1 MAVSKKI
8 QTTIIVMSKS
18 GARRNKESNDDSPEA
33 TVSIVLSS
41 EYAIVDV
48 ASPDV
53 YSAMCST
60 SLNEMGINDLDC
72 VNTIP
77 VVRDRSRFYGLAREI
92 SVDSTGESTGSTAST
107 VDVIDIF
114 ASVPRKI
121 NRTFSNAFLDTTA
134 KAIRG
139 EVVHV

>member
-1 MAVSKKI
+1 MLYNKLVAVSKKI

-18 GARRNKESNDDSPEA
+18 GARRNRESNDDSPEA
-33 TVSIVLSS
+33 TVSIVLPS

-72 VNTIP
+72 QYHTCLAGSISLLWSG
-77 VVRDRSRFYGLAREI
+77 SRNI
-92 SVDSTGESTGSTAST
+92 S
-107 VDVIDIF
+107 
-114 ASVPRKI
+114 
-121 NRTFSNAFLDTTA
+121 
-134 KAIRG
+134 
-139 EVVHV
+139 